1 MVGIVFALV
10 AAICWGFAAIM
21 VRLGVQSL
29 RPTTGTWMSLVP
41 GLLMVMSLAVV
52 FNLDEITTLVGIA
65 FAWFAL
71 SGLFN
76 FALGRLLNTISV
88 DLVGV
93 TRSAPLFAAAPLFA
107 TIFAVV
113 FLGESITPLLL
124 LGTITVMGG
133 IALITSE
140 RVSQ

>member
-1 MVGIVFALV
+1 MTGVVFAL
-10 AAICWGFAAIM
+10 AAATSWGFAAIL

-41 GLLMVMSLAVV
+41 GAFMVMALAVV
-52 FNLDEITTLVGIA
+52 FNLDDLRALAGIA

-76 FALGRLLNTISV
+76 FAMGRLFNTISV

-93 TRSAPLFAAAPLFA
+93 TRAAPLFASAPLFA

-113 FLGESITPLLL
+113 FLGESISPLLL
-124 LGTITVMGG
+124 VGTITIMSG
-133 IALITSE
+133 IALITTE
-140 RVSQ
+140 GMNQ